1 MSNVKSPRNDHF
13 THSDG
18 VLWLIGCLPCDSKSD
33 IIFASVLFSASS
45 LGNNHFTAFDMLSFL
60 AHLFGMQ
67 LMG

>member
-1 MSNVKSPRNDHF
+1 MSKVKSPRNDHF

-33 IIFASVLFSASS
+33 IIFVSVLCSASS
-45 LGNNHFTAFDMLSFL
+45 LGNNHFTAFDMFSLL
-60 AHLFGMQ
+60 AQVFGMQ